1 VGTASWPT
9 ASSRNLFPEEVE
21 KTMEAKDGRRPIVVG
36 YDSSSAGQPAF
47 DWALQE
53 ARRRDL
59 PLHLMVSRG
68 VLYAAA
74 PTVGAASPWPYDITG
89 ELVEEAKSFA
99 ASRAPGVHV
108 VIESAFGSPASV
120 LLNAS
125 RGASMVVVGRRH
137 HTVMGE
143 AVAGSTS
150 TQVVA
155 HASCPVVVVD
165 QELDVAQDA
174 PIVVAVDGS
183 PNNAAALAFAFERAG
198 VLGAPVV
205 AVHAWWLDVPGRVG
219 GSWLSEDQVEELRK
233 TEQVVLDEALAG
245 WREKY
250 PQVPVRKVLTRDL
263 PVDAVLAEAAGAQL
277 LVVGS
282 RGHGGFT
289 GLLVGSVSQ
298 GLLHHE
304 RPCPLAVVHPEAS
317 VAGSPH

>member
-1 VGTASWPT
+1 
-9 ASSRNLFPEEVE
+9 
-21 KTMEAKDGRRPIVVG
+21 MEAKDGRRPIVVG

-53 ARRRDL
+53 AERRHV

-89 ELVEEAKSFA
+89 ELVEEARSFA
-99 ASRAPGVHV
+99 ASRAAGVPIV
-108 VIESAFGSPASV
+108 TESAFGSPASV

-125 RGASMVVVGRRH
+125 REAAMVVVGRRH
-137 HTVMGE
+137 HTVVGE

-150 TQVVA
+150 AQVVA

-165 QELDVAQDA
+165 QELHAAPDA

-183 PNNAAALAFAFERAG
+183 PSNGAALAFAFERAAALKAG
-198 VLGAPVV
+198 IV

-219 GSWLSEDQVEELRK
+219 GSWLSEDQVGEWRK
-233 TEQVVLDEALAG
+233 SAQAVLDDALSPWA
-245 WREKY
+245 EKF
-250 PQVPVRKVLTRDL
+250 PDVSVRRVLTRDL
-263 PVDAVLAEAAGAQL
+263 PVDAVLAEAQGAQL
-277 LVVGS
+277 IVVGS
-282 RGHGGFT
+282 RGHGGFA

-304 RPCPLAVVHPEAS
+304 RPCPLAVVHPE
-317 VAGSPH
+317 G